1 MTTPSGIA
9 LAENEVFDEMNRVLD
24 QMSQWNLSNTDWNSD
39 STRIKDTIWGNDS
52 RWLSNKPD
60 INSPL

>member
-9 LAENEVFDEMNRVLD
+9 LAENEVFDEMNRVHD